1 MINGNTK
8 HPLGMLND
16 KKYRE
21 HSIKN
26 LNSNL
31 KYPDIL
37 VSFLTDNMDIA
48 NRYNGNINFSVPNSM
63 EKDSVQILR
72 HNQENLSIKINNYWS
87 SEIFIQSSNKESI
100 TFIDDKLE
108 KLSEIL
114 DS

>member
-1 MINGNTK
+1 MNSTE
-8 HPLGMLND
+8 HPLGMLNN

-26 LNSNL
+26 LNS

-48 NRYNGNINFSVPNSM
+48 NRYDGMVNFSTPNSINK
-63 EKDSVQILR
+63 ESVQILR
-72 HNQENLSIKINNYWS
+72 NSVKNLSITLNSFLY
-87 SEIFIQSSNKESI
+87 SEIFIQSSNKKSI
-100 TFIDDKLE
+100 SFIEDKLK
-108 KLSEIL
+108 KLSKIL

>member
-1 MINGNTK
+1 MMNSNIK
-8 HPLGMLND
+8 HPLEMLNE

-26 LNSNL
+26 LNS

-48 NRYNGNINFSVPNSM
+48 NRYNGNVNFSVPNSTKK
-63 EKDSVQILR
+63 ESVQIMRNNTEL
-72 HNQENLSIKINNYWS
+72 LSIVPTSFLYY
-87 SEIFIQSSNKESI
+87 EIFIQSSNKESI
-100 TFIDDKLE
+100 SFIDDKLE

>member
-1 MINGNTK
+1 MMNSTE
-8 HPLGMLND
+8 HPLEMLND

-21 HSIKN
+21 HSIRFQ
-26 LNSNL
+26 NL

-48 NRYNGNINFSVPNSM
+48 NRYDGNINFSVPNSM
-63 EKDSVQILR
+63 KKESVQIMR
-72 HNQENLSIKINNYWS
+72 HNTEELSIKLNNFWS
-87 SEIFIQSSNKESI
+87 SKIFIQSLNKESI
-100 TFIDDKLE
+100 SFINDKLE